1 MDVIDKKSNS
11 EGNVSRQTNDC
22 IITYKVDTG
31 TQANAILK
39 QTLACIPKSVV
50 IEPTNVKSSAYNGYV
65 YP

>member
-31 TQANAILK
+31 TQANVILK
-39 QTLACIPKSVV
+39 
-50 IEPTNVKSSAYNGYV
+50 
-65 YP
+65 